1 MKLFFERGIVNNIK
15 FNFKDLPL
23 KNSRKNHNDYQNY
36 NNHPDRAEYLLD
48 NGYGLYVQA
57 YFREVLSLERKRAER
72 SRKRFLLVLINIH
85 NLLRNN
91 GEGKILK
98 NIARALPSLTRETD
112 IAGWYDYGSVMG
124 IIFTEING
132 VNEDIIGEKIYNN
145 LSNILDSEQLKKI
158 EISSHVFPEEY
169 DKSNPYKTETDL
181 HLYPDLSNQKS
192 SKRISLFLKRSIDI
206 IGSIFGILIFSP
218 LFLIVPILIKLSSQ
232 GHVLFKQERLGQFG
246 NKFTF
251 FKFRTMHISCDE
263 RIHKKYIKDLI
274 CNQKSVEEVEKN
286 GDKGCTYKLKNDP
299 RITLIGKFLRKSSL
313 DELPQFFNV
322 LKGDMSLVGPR
333 PPIPYELEHYDVWH
347 RRRIFEMKPG
357 ITGIWQVNGRSS
369 TTFDE
374 MVRMDIQYSRKWS
387 LLLDIKILLKTPY
400 VVVFGKGGY

>member
-158 EISSHVFPEEY
+158 DISLHVFPEEF
-169 DKSNPYKTETDL
+169 DRTKPDVTKTDL
-181 HLYPDLSNQKS
+181 NLYPDLSDRKS
-192 SKRISLFLKRSIDI
+192 SKRSSFFLKRTMDI

-218 LFLIVPILIKLSSQ
+218 FFLIIPILIKLSSQ
-232 GHVLFKQERLGQFG
+232 GPVLFKQGRLGQFG

-251 FKFRTMHISCDE
+251 LKFRTMHLSCDE
-263 RIHKKYIKDLI
+263 LVHKEYIKDFI
-274 CNQKSVEEVEKN
+274 SAQKSFEVEKKN
-286 GDKGCTYKLKNDP
+286 GAKDRVYKLNADS
-299 RITLIGKFLRKSSL
+299 RITPIGRFLRKSSL

-333 PPIPYELEHYDVWH
+333 PPIPYELEHYDIWH
-347 RRRIFEMKPG
+347 RRRILEMKPG

-374 MVRMDIQYSRKWS
+374 MVRMDIQYSKKWS

-400 VVVFGKGGY
+400 VVLYGKGGY